1 MEYPYELDM
10 SVGNIQRIPVKFDN
24 YNNNNIKIKSEIASP
39 ILLPLSNTILQ
50 YSANRKRKRDDF
62 ILTRKR
68 KFSEI

>member
-10 SVGNIQRIPVKFDN
+10 SVGNIQRIPIKFDN

-39 ILLPLSNTILQ
+39 ILLQLSNTILQ